1 MTEQEWLNNNDLS
14 LTIYNKKYR
23 NGNETFEEFLD
34 RISANNTSVKALIK
48 DKKFI
53 FGGRILSSR
62 GIVDRRVTYSNCYVI
77 APPEDN
83 IESIFDCCKKL
94 ARTYSYGGGCGID
107 ISKLRPNGALVHN
120 AAKSTCGPV
129 GFMDLFSQTT
139 NTIGQAGRRG
149 ALMISLD
156 VRHPDVEE
164 FIDCKTDLNRVQ
176 YANISVRVSNDFMKA
191 VENDEDYILHWPC
204 EMTIS
209 SQESEALEYGQ
220 LTYVETISG
229 PVYLKKVKARELFNK
244 LAKNNWDYAEPGMLF
259 WDRIEGYNIVNNDH
273 DFKYAGTN
281 PCAEEPLPA
290 GGSCLLGS
298 LNLSEFV
305 LFPFTD
311 RAQIDWDSL
320 EEATRLAIR
329 ALNLVLVEGVTLHP
343 LKEQQ
348 NSVFQWRQI
357 GLGTMGLA
365 DCLIKLGI
373 KYGSPRSIN
382 AIDEIYKM
390 IAVTAV
396 LESLDMAKEYGC
408 YPTCKKE
415 LLTKSSFIKALGLP
429 VNVLKDIE
437 KYGLYNSQLLTCAPT
452 GSIGTMFGCSTG
464 VEPQFALRYTRK
476 TQSLEGK
483 DTYFQVNAQIVEDYI
498 KATNNEEL
506 PEYFV
511 SSADINPT
519 DRITVQG
526 TLQKYIDAS
535 ISSTINLPKE
545 TTVEQVANIYME
557 AWKKGLKGVTVY
569 RSGGKRD
576 AVLSTT
582 PMKPVEIPTTKA
594 PKRPK
599 DLPADFYT
607 VMSKGKQYI
616 VIVGLL
622 NDKPYEVFAFQPNV
636 KLGVTSHRGVI
647 TKKAKMHYC
656 FISDQIEINEL
667 QLSNENVE
675 EKAATLYASMLLRHG
690 VEIKYIIKTAKK
702 VNDNITSF
710 SSALCRI
717 LNKYIPSEITGE
729 KCPECGG
736 DLINEGGCKHCNS
749 CGYSKCMILKTKNY

>member
-1 MTEQEWLNNNDLS
+1 MIEQEWLNNNDLS

-62 GIVDRRVTYSNCYVI
+62 GVTDRKVTYSNCYVI

-83 IESIFDCCKKL
+83 IESIFDCCRKL

-176 YANISVRVSNDFMKA
+176 YANISVRVSNDFMQA
-191 VENDEDYILHWPC
+191 VEKDEDYILHWPC
-204 EMTIS
+204 DMTIS
-209 SQESEALEYGQ
+209 KKEADALDYNT
-220 LTYVETISG
+220 LTFVETTSG
-229 PVYLKKVKARELFNK
+229 PVYLKKIKAKDLFNK
-244 LAKNNWDYAEPGMLF
+244 LARNNWDYAEPGMLF
-259 WDRIEGYNIVNNDH
+259 WDRIENYNIINNDS

-305 LFPFTD
+305 LWPFTD
-311 RAQIDWDSL
+311 KAQIDWDSL
-320 EEATRLAIR
+320 EEATRLAVR

-348 NSVFQWRQI
+348 NSVSQWRQI

-373 KYGSPRSIN
+373 KYGSKESIE
-382 AIDEIYKM
+382 AIDKIYRM
-390 IAVTAV
+390 IATDSVM
-396 LESLDMAKEYGC
+396 ESLDMAKEYGC
-408 YPTCKKE
+408 YPACKKE
-415 LLTKSSFIKALGLP
+415 LLTKSSFIENLNLP
-429 VNVLKDIE
+429 TDVLKDIE

-464 VEPQFALRYTRK
+464 IEPQFALKYTRK

-498 KATNNEEL
+498 KATNSEDL
-506 PEYFV
+506 SDYFV
-511 SSADINPT
+511 SSADINPI
-519 DRITVQG
+519 DRVNVQSA
-526 TLQKYIDAS
+526 LQRYIDAS

-545 TTVEQVANIYME
+545 ATIEQVANIYME
-557 AWKKGLKGVTVY
+557 AWKKGLKGVTIY

-675 EKAATLYASMLLRHG
+675 EKATTLYASMLLRHG

-717 LNKYIPSEITGE
+717 LNKYIPSEVTGE

-749 CGYSKCMILKTKNY
+749 CGYSKCMILRTKNY